1 MTGLEELD
9 ETDIEEAI
17 RLELAA
23 LDNLDLTNLESF
35 SDAKYESSQTDLS
48 DTETVGSIHRH
59 FVD

>member
-23 LDNLDLTNLESF
+23 LDNLDLKNLESF

-48 DTETVGSIHRH
+48 DTETVGSILLY
-59 FVD
+59 V